1 MKPAKNCNELA
12 KLICEAEG
20 GKVNLSIAQ
29 VKEVIRILSDR
40 HLNQFYLF
48 KKAGNKKLSK
58 RKLANVIVR
67 ELTSEND
74 PRVMIVAA
82 ARRYLRRGKK

>member
-29 VKEVIRILSDR
+29 VKEVIRIIGDR
-40 HLNQFYLF
+40 MLADYF
-48 KKAGNKKLSK
+48 KITTETNRLYACEN
-58 RKLANVIVR
+58 
-67 ELTSEND
+67 LTLDARNRPSTFNII
-74 PRVMIVAA
+74 RAAA